1 MRSLPF
7 TLSCVLA
14 LLALSAHAQEEPRR
28 AQLQSLADQIKY
40 QSGDISLRNDLAKV
54 SVPAGF
60 RYVNPAGTET
70 LLTGIWGNP
79 PGRQSTLGLL
89 VPENFDPFQR
99 GAWAVVIGFDEDG
112 YIKDDDADDLNYD
125 DLLKSM
131 KEEVSKA
138 SAERVKDG
146 YSTIELVGWAAPPR
160 YDSKTHKFYWAK
172 EIKFGDSPDHTLN
185 YNIRILG
192 RRGVLVLNAVAS
204 VEQLHEIEAAAPTI
218 LSMVEFNSGQRY
230 SDFTPGTDKV
240 ATYGLAALVAGGVA
254 AKAGFFKGLI
264 ALLLAAKKFIFVGIA
279 AVMAFLRRL
288 FGGKPQQEAVAAIEP
303 SAPAEPDKEG
313 GK

>member
-1 MRSLPF
+1 MRSSSF

-14 LLALSAHAQEEPRR
+14 LLALRAHAQEEPRR
-28 AQLQSLADQIKY
+28 AQMQSLADQIKY
-40 QSGDISLRNDLAKV
+40 QSGEITLRDGLARV

-79 PGRQSTLGLL
+79 PGRQSTLGML
-89 VPENFDPFQR
+89 VPEYFSPFQR
-99 GAWAVVIGFDEDG
+99 GAWAVVISYDEDG
-112 YIKDDDADDLNYD
+112 YIKDDDADELNYG

-131 KEEVSKA
+131 KDEVSKA
-138 SAERVKDG
+138 SVERVKDG

-160 YDSKTHKFYWAK
+160 YDRTTHKFYWAK
-172 EIKFGDSPDHTLN
+172 EVKFGDSAEHTLN

-204 VEQLHEIEAAAPTI
+204 IEQLHEIEAAAPTI

-230 SDFTPGTDKV
+230 ADFTPSTDKV

-264 ALLLAAKKFIFVGIA
+264 AILLAAKKLLFVGIA

-288 FGGKPQQEAVAAIEP
+288 FGGKPQQEAAVTIEP
-303 SAPAEPDKEG
+303 SAPESEKDA